1 MGGAL
6 EVLSGVMN
14 SVADYAVESKLQSQQ
29 YSNEKK
35 LAGLAYQNQRE
46 LNYHTAL
53 DKARGLRDAGMNPQ
67 MMAGDYSVA
76 SAPQGHAAAA
86 SGHGSHINL
95 MQAELAEQQIEQSKQ
110 TVLQSQAETNL
121 FNAQADLVDAQAKK
135 QRIVNNRE
143 ETADKSYS
151 DYLVRNGQETLQ
163 IYKDAG
169 VDTEMIANL
178 EEQID
183 KLKTNPTNLGEYE
196 GQMKAVEAG
205 SKTVEGF
212 ANKIYNLLRMMVDSK
227 QLQDDVT
234 TSSIAEMPKLERQLK
249 LVKMALDSANAFYL
263 TQEGNYSKEKIKLIA
278 DQQNKLKAEVQRLV
292 KEGKLTDI
300 QAKHIYENDTYL
312 LISDG
317 EYGKALRNVL
327 GAGLEKGADAAS
339 YMIPGKAAAGALKK
353 LSNTPIK
360 AVEQP
365 VEQPVIHA
373 PKPTGSIIIDGQKW
387 F

>member
-6 EVLSGVMN
+6 EILSGAMN
-14 SVADYAVESKLQSQQ
+14 SALDYAVETGLQSQQ

-110 TVLQSQAETNL
+110 TVLQSQAETSL
-121 FNAQADLVDAQAKK
+121 LKAQAGLVGEQAKE
-135 QRIVNNRE
+135 QQITNRRA

-163 IYKDAG
+163 IYRDAG

-178 EEQID
+178 EEQIS
-183 KLKTNPTNLGEYE
+183 KLQSNPTNLGEFE
-196 GQMKAVEAG
+196 AQMKSVEAG

-212 ANKIYNLLRMMVDSK
+212 ANKIYNLLRMMIDSK

-234 TSSIAEMPKLERQLK
+234 TSSIAEMPKVERQLK
-249 LVKMALDSANAFYL
+249 LVKMALDSANAYYL
-263 TQEGNYSKEKIKLIA
+263 TQEGNYAKENIKLIA
-278 DQQNKLKAEVQRLV
+278 DQQKKLRAEVDKMV
-292 KEGKLTDI
+292 KEGKLTEI
-300 QAKHIYENDTYL
+300 QAKHIYENDTYQ

-317 EYGKALRNVL
+317 EY
-327 GAGLEKGADAAS
+327 S
-339 YMIPGKAAAGALKK
+339 
-353 LSNTPIK
+353 
-360 AVEQP
+360 
-365 VEQPVIHA
+365 
-373 PKPTGSIIIDGQKW
+373 
-387 F
+387 

>member
-6 EVLSGVMN
+6 EILSGAMN
-14 SVADYAVESKLQSQQ
+14 SALDYAVETGLQSQQ

-110 TVLQSQAETNL
+110 TVLQSQAETSL
-121 FNAQADLVDAQAKK
+121 LKAQAGLVGEQAKE
-135 QRIVNNRE
+135 QQITNRRA

-163 IYKDAG
+163 IYRDAG

-178 EEQID
+178 EEQIS
-183 KLKTNPTNLGEYE
+183 KLQSNPTNLGEFE
-196 GQMKAVEAG
+196 AQMKSVEAG

-212 ANKIYNLLRMMVDSK
+212 ANKIYNLLRMMIDSK

-234 TSSIAEMPKLERQLK
+234 TSSIAEMPKVERQLK
-249 LVKMALDSANAFYL
+249 LVKMALDSANAYYL
-263 TQEGNYSKEKIKLIA
+263 TQEGNYAKENIKLIA
-278 DQQNKLKAEVQRLV
+278 DQQKKLRAEVDKMV
-292 KEGKLTDI
+292 KEGKLTEI
-300 QAKHIYENDTYL
+300 QAKHIYENDTYQ

-317 EYGKALRNVL
+317 EYGKAARNVL
-327 GAGLEKGADAAS
+327 GSTLEKGADAAS
-339 YMIPGKAAAGALKK
+339 YMLPGKAVGGALKK

-365 VEQPVIHA
+365 VKHA
-373 PKPTGSIIIDGQKW
+373 PKPTGPIIIDGQKW